1 VHCPHCPREATELRA
16 FLLQHSTAYCAG
28 CGWNIVNASTKLRT
42 DMWAMWLVSDLGV
55 LLAATAW
62 VRGPYGIRGALLI
75 AVPFV
80 ALPVGSG
87 LVTWYRL
94 SNIAVKQPD
103 STEQLVNGATTASA
117 ARAATVQVNDVSL
130 GMRPR
135 LVRLTTRGYLYSS
148 GMVLVTAFVLWL
160 LSFGLQGIASPSNT
174 DRAKS
179 AFIVLV
185 WGLSLWSCISF
196 FRNRMREKRLFV
208 NGEVSEGVVLT
219 QSETRMGSRIVY
231 SYRDGRGSGFQN
243 RATDFS
249 SKLYEDMFIHVFYD
263 PLDSRESAALEG
275 SLYRV
280 IGN

>member
-1 VHCPHCPREATELRA
+1 MHCPHCPREATELRA
-16 FLLQHSTAYCAG
+16 FLLQHGTAYCTG
-28 CGWNIVNASTKLRT
+28 CGWNIVNARTKLRT
-42 DMWAMWLVSDLGV
+42 DMWAMWLVSGLGILMAV
-55 LLAATAW
+55 TAW
-62 VRGPYGIRGALLI
+62 MRGPYGIRGALLI

-80 ALPVGSG
+80 ALPFGSG
-87 LVTWYRL
+87 IVTWHRL
-94 SNIAVKQPD
+94 SNIAVKQPN
-103 STEQLVNGATTASA
+103 STEQLGTTPPA

-130 GMRPR
+130 AIRPR

-148 GMVLVTAFVLWL
+148 GMILVTAFVLWL

-174 DRAKS
+174 DRTKS
-179 AFIVLV
+179 AFSALV
-185 WGLSLWSCISF
+185 WGLCLWSCISF
-196 FRNRMREKRLFV
+196 FRNRIREKRLFV

-231 SYRDGRGSGFQN
+231 GYRDGKGSGFQN

-249 SKLYEDMFIHVFYD
+249 SELYEEMPIHVFYD
-263 PLDSRESAALEG
+263 PLDPRESAALEG

>member
-28 CGWNIVNASTKLRT
+28 CGWNIVNARTKLRT
-42 DMWAMWLVSDLGV
+42 DMWAMWLVSGLGI

-62 VRGPYGIRGALLI
+62 VRGPYGISGALLI

-103 STEQLVNGATTASA
+103 STEQSVNGSTTASA

-130 GMRPR
+130 GTRPR

-160 LSFGLQGIASPSNT
+160 LSFGLQGIATPSNT
-174 DRAKS
+174 DKAKS

-196 FRNRMREKRLFV
+196 FRNRLREKRLFV

-280 IGN
+280 FGN